1 MLHNRLSAKELQDIQ
16 AALID
21 RKRLLSGRVE
31 RLSEDSVLGNPK
43 EQGETSSLPTH
54 QADLGTETFEQDKTI
69 GMAERTAAEIQAID
83 DALERIEAGT
93 YGICE
98 KCRARILPERL
109 QALPSAA
116 RCTRCQAEQEAA

>member
-1 MLHNRLSAKELQDIQ
+1 MPRNRLSAREIEEIRT
-16 AALID
+16 ALID
-21 RKRLLSGRVE
+21 RKRQLAERVE
-31 RLSEDSVLGNPK
+31 RLSEESVLGNPK

-69 GMAERTAAEIQAID
+69 GLAERTAAEIQAID
-83 DALERIEAGT
+83 DALERMESGT

-98 KCRARILPERL
+98 HCRKRIQPERL
-109 QALPSAA
+109 QALPSAV

>member
-1 MLHNRLSAKELQDIQ
+1 
-16 AALID
+16 
-21 RKRLLSGRVE
+21 
-31 RLSEDSVLGNPK
+31 VLGNPM

-69 GMAERTAAEIQAID
+69 GMAERTALEIQAID
-83 DALERIEAGT
+83 DALERIESGT

-98 KCRARILPERL
+98 QCRKRIQPERL
-109 QALPSAA
+109 HALPSAV

>member
-1 MLHNRLSAKELQDIQ
+1 MPRNHLSNQELEEIQ
-16 AALID
+16 TALIE
-21 RKRLLSGRVE
+21 RKRLLAGRVE
-31 RLSEDSVLGNPK
+31 RLSEDSVQGNPL

-83 DALERIEAGT
+83 DALERIESGT

-98 KCRARILPERL
+98 QCRKRILPERL
-109 QALPSAA
+109 RALPSAV

>member
-1 MLHNRLSAKELQDIQ
+1 MPHDRLSAKELQEIQ
-16 AALID
+16 TALID
-21 RKRLLSGRVE
+21 RKRLLSDRVE
-31 RLSEDSVLGNPK
+31 RLSVDSVRGNPL

-69 GMAERTAAEIQAID
+69 GMAERTAAEVQAID

-98 KCRARILPERL
+98 QCRKRILPDRL
-109 QALPSAA
+109 RALPSAV